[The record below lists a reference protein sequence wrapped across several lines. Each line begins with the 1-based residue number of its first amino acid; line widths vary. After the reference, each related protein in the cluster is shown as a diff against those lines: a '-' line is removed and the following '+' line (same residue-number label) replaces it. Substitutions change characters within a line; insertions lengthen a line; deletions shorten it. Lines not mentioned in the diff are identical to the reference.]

1 MSKKLDSILSQVP
14 PATARGNNAQI
25 VDYQNSERLQTNSNL
40 ENEKTVRITAVI
52 PISLKNEIKSY
63 LEKNPLDTE
72 KTVVL
77 KCMKSFGFNIKEDWL
92 IDKRRLR

>member
-14 PATARGNNAQI
+14 TATARGHNARIINYENNKVIKQKMDIKA
-25 VDYQNSERLQTNSNL
+25 
-40 ENEKTVRITAVI
+40 EKTVRITAVI

-72 KTVVL
+72 KTVML
-77 KCMKSFGFNIKEDWL
+77 KSMKSFGFDIKEEWL